1 MRTQEFLYWLLGAV
15 ELGGF
20 VEQNDKTKSIILRHI
35 KMVEAYGHNK
45 PSDDYNLVMMI
56 KGIVTL
62 GSIKED
68 NLHDLVKAIQS
79 QLITTKEHMH
89 STMIAYYIQGAYELC
104 DINKIKICSW
114 VTSKFPK
121 EKLCYAI
128 DSIFLMTNNQGDF
141 SLLELER
148 FKKILSDYFIAEI
161 DPCYGEYKD
170 VLNAIHNGKET
181 NPKNQIVDQEPEHM
195 YADSF
200 DAIDYD
206 GAHGGELLRC

>member
-20 VEQNDKTKSIILRHI
+20 LEQNDKSKSIILRHI

-62 GSIKED
+62 GSIKEE
-68 NLHDLVKAIQS
+68 NLHEIVKAIQT

-89 STMIAYYIQGAYELC
+89 STLIAYYIQGAYELC
-104 DINKIKICSW
+104 DITKIKISSW
-114 VTSKFPK
+114 VTSKFPQD
-121 EKLCYAI
+121 KLSYAI
-128 DSIFLMTNNQGDF
+128 NTIFLMTNNQGEF
-141 SLLELER
+141 SLVELER
-148 FKKILSDYFIAEI
+148 FKKILSDFFIAEI
-161 DPCYGEYKD
+161 DPGYGEYKS
-170 VLNAIHNGKET
+170 VLNSIHNGDDIIT
-181 NPKNQIVDQEPEHM
+181 KNQIVDQEPEQEFGT
-195 YADSF
+195 F

-206 GAHGGELLRC
+206 GPHGSELFRC